1 MNNNK
6 ICVQKKADKIN
17 TLGDSMNNKKS
28 ERQPQEVLEEL
39 IALASD
45 PGWQKGLGVRLE
57 PGQDYSYARSSL
69 EDLIKREYLVKREG
83 DLLDEYNESCKRNN
97 NRNL

>member
-1 MNNNK
+1 MSS
-6 ICVQKKADKIN
+6 II
-17 TLGDSMNNKKS
+17 DSLYPIFS
-28 ERQPQEVLEEL
+28 QFSCLVSGGHYRQPQEVLEEL